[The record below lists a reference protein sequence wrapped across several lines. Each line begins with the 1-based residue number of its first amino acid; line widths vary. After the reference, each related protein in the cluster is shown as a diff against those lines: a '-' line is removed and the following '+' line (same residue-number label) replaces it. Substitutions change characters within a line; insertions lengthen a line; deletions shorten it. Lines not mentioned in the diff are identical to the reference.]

1 MMSTNS
7 PSFHKYKDEETKSD
21 YHNPKVGKG
30 SKIDTYGSWK
40 RDGVLNDKLLL
51 MEGYARDGA
60 TEKQIAE
67 ALGISQ
73 NTLINM
79 KSQYGDVSEAL
90 RKGKEIVDYA
100 VENALLRKALGGDV
114 TAITFWLRNRK
125 PDKWRDIKELNAN
138 LQDGFVNLDFS
149 GIVAKL
155 GEKNHLELEVDNNA
169 NNSRE
174 KSST

>member
-21 YHNPKVGKG
+21 YHNPTVGKG
-30 SKIDTYGSWK
+30 SKTDTYGSWK

-79 KSQYGDVSEAL
+79 KNQYGDVSEAL

-100 VENALLRKALGGDV
+100 VENALLRKALSGD
-114 TAITFWLRNRK
+114 TSAMLFWLKNRR
-125 PDKWRDIKELNAN
+125 PDKWRDLKEVNAN
-138 LQDGFVNLDFS
+138 LQDGFVNLDLS
-149 GIVAKL
+149 GIVAKVN
-155 GEKNHLELEVDNNA
+155 EKNHLEVKV
-169 NNSRE
+169 E
-174 KSST
+174 KDK

>member
-1 MMSTNS
+1 MVPSNS
-7 PSFHKYKDEETKSD
+7 PSFHKYKNDENKSN

-30 SKIDTYGSWK
+30 SKIDTYTRWK
-40 RDGVLNDKLLL
+40 MDGVLNDKLLL

-100 VENALLRKALGGDV
+100 VENALLRKALGGDT
-114 TAITFWLRNRK
+114 TAIMFWLKNRK
-125 PDKWRDIKELNAN
+125 PSQWRDIKEINAN

-149 GIVAKL
+149 GIVAKV
-155 GEKNHLELEVDNNA
+155 GEGNHLEVEVDG
-169 NNSRE
+169 NSTGKE
-174 KSST
+174 S

>member
-1 MMSTNS
+1 MATNLNGQ
-7 PSFHKYKDEETKSD
+7 HLYKDEETKSD
-21 YHNPKVGKG
+21 YHNPTVGKG
-30 SKIDTYGSWK
+30 SKTDTYGSWK
-40 RDGVLNDKLLL
+40 RDGILNDKLLL

-100 VENALLRKALGGDV
+100 VENALLRKALSGD
-114 TAITFWLRNRK
+114 TSAMLFWLKNRR
-125 PDKWRDIKELNAN
+125 PDKWRDLKEVNAN
-138 LQDGFVNLDFS
+138 LQDGFVNLDLS
-149 GIVAKL
+149 GIVAKVN
-155 GEKNHLELEVDNNA
+155 EKNHLEVEV
-169 NNSRE
+169 E
-174 KSST
+174 KEN

>member
-79 KSQYGDVSEAL
+79 KNQYGDVSEAL

-100 VENALLRKALGGDV
+100 VENALLRKALSGD
-114 TAITFWLRNRK
+114 TSAMLFWLKNRR
-125 PDKWRDIKELNAN
+125 PDKWRDLKEVNAN
-138 LQDGFVNLDFS
+138 LQDGFVNLDLS
-149 GIVAKL
+149 GIVAKVN
-155 GEKNHLELEVDNNA
+155 EKNHLEVKV
-169 NNSRE
+169 E
-174 KSST
+174 KDK

>member
-1 MMSTNS
+1 MATNLNGQ
-7 PSFHKYKDEETKSD
+7 HLYKDEKTKSN
-21 YHNPKVGKG
+21 YHNPTVGKG
-30 SKIDTYGSWK
+30 SKTDTYKSWK
-40 RDGVLNDKLLL
+40 RDGILNDKLLL

-100 VENALLRKALGGDV
+100 VENALLRKALSGDV

-174 KSST
+174 ESST

>member
-21 YHNPKVGKG
+21 YHNPTVGKG

-79 KSQYGDVSEAL
+79 KSQYGDVRECF
-90 RKGKEIVDYA
+90 I
-100 VENALLRKALGGDV
+100 
-114 TAITFWLRNRK
+114 
-125 PDKWRDIKELNAN
+125 
-138 LQDGFVNLDFS
+138 
-149 GIVAKL
+149 
-155 GEKNHLELEVDNNA
+155 
-169 NNSRE
+169 E
-174 KSST
+174 KSLRWRCNCNNILVKEQEA